1 MSVSQQAAMPAR
13 PRSLAVDPCQRGQVA
28 VRVLAISQYADF
40 GGVHNRIAGL
50 APYCAAADVNVLAL
64 LPEGP
69 GDAARRLT
77 EAGVEVI
84 TRPLHGLRRTFNPG
98 VFLNFSVQFWS
109 DVARIRQLLRDRL
122 IDLVQIHGLLYPH
135 GAVAARLEG
144 LPVVWQLNDQFLPP
158 AIRRALVPFVI
169 RFADVVMT
177 TGMSIARLHS
187 GVTHLGERLVVFF
200 PSVDADFFCPDS
212 TKRAAARAELGI
224 GDDELVVGTI
234 AHINPNKDME
244 TFVQAAA
251 ALRGDFPRSR
261 FVILGK
267 TYDHL
272 RSYTRSVW
280 RQADC
285 LGLRLG
291 NELLQKEA
299 GPRVADLAQ
308 CFDVF
313 WLTSSKEGTPTALAE
328 AMALG
333 LPVVATDV
341 GGVGEIVEDRTT
353 GFIVP
358 PGDIDAF
365 VDRTR
370 QLFSERELRQ
380 QIGHRARQS
389 VRERFTPEICARSHM
404 QAYQKALDHR
414 RLRTGD
420 QRRPPKSP

>member
-1 MSVSQQAAMPAR
+1 MSVSHHLDTPVSNG
-13 PRSLAVDPCQRGQVA
+13 SLPVDPWRRGQNPI
-28 VRVLAISQYADF
+28 RVLAISQYSDF
-40 GGVHNRIAGL
+40 GGAHNRIASL
-50 APYCAAADVNVLAL
+50 APYCAAADIKVLAL
-64 LPEGP
+64 LAEGP
-69 GDAARRLT
+69 GDAARRLM

-98 VFLNFSVQFWS
+98 VLVNFGLQFWN
-109 DVARIRQLLRDRL
+109 DVACIRQLLRDRL

-144 LPVVWQLNDQFLPP
+144 LPVVWQLNDQFLPS
-158 AIRRALVPFVI
+158 AIRRAFVPFVT

-177 TGMSIARLHS
+177 TGMSMARLHP

-200 PSVDADFFCPDS
+200 PSVDVNFFRPDS
-212 TKRAAARAELGI
+212 TKRANARAELGLAS
-224 GDDELVVGTI
+224 DELVVGTI

-244 TFVQAAA
+244 TFVQAAG
-251 ALRGDFPRSR
+251 ALRRDFPKSR

-267 TYDHL
+267 TYSHL

-280 RQADC
+280 RQAEC
-285 LGLRLG
+285 LGLRPG
-291 NELLQKEA
+291 IELLQKEA
-299 GPRVADLAQ
+299 GSRVADLAQ
-308 CFDVF
+308 CLDVF

-341 GGVGEIVEDRTT
+341 GGVGEIVEDRIT

-358 PGDIDAF
+358 PGDVDAF

-370 QLFSERELRQ
+370 RLFSERELGE

-389 VRERFTPEICARSHM
+389 VLERFTPDICARSHM
-404 QAYQKALDHR
+404 RAYRRALDHHW
-414 RLRTGD
+414 LRAGG
-420 QRRPPKSP
+420 QGRPPKST